1 MAESRITAPKNKL
14 VIDEHLRFHK
24 IKLDPSLQN
33 HQLILFGEEGD
44 NGMCADVRDIKRGYA
59 TMKSIGVAIL
69 ITLLGNIV
77 LIATRIL

>member
-1 MAESRITAPKNKL
+1 MASERITTPIVKGM
-14 VIDEHLRFHK
+14 VEDHLQFHENR
-24 IKLDPSLQN
+24 LDPKLHN
-33 HQLILFGEEGD
+33 HQIILFGEKGD